1 MMLPCLLAALAL
13 VQGQLGD
20 GLAQTPEPTPD
31 TQTMLAAWE
40 QIGLNA
46 NPEAAA
52 FIEQRIASQAPGRD
66 YWHEVFSRFDYPF
79 TANHEAFLSYLLGTS
94 GLFETALPM
103 AAAATAEAFGY
114 GPWVFTGVSGPY
126 RAWPDGGK
134 TLLRWTAT
142 LVNNVP
148 EGPAR
153 NVLREAFG
161 AALEGKP
168 LPLQEWL
175 SIEATAQVGA
185 FIMELLL
192 VLDALA
198 EGEQV
203 LRWVTLPESMTAIY
217 PETQVLIWDVGRL
230 SPSQQRSLE
239 GLYTAFPREAHQ
251 IGFLMASEVLGV
263 SAASI
268 NKDTPPFALDLEII
282 PLNALFSEVSVETGI
297 AAAAPRFTVEAAA
310 QLARALAYR
319 ANFER
324 PQANARFDRI
334 LARAGQTAEAYPLL
348 RVPDSADALL
358 ADTMRAWTID
368 AEGQLERAI
377 AQAESGYY
385 TVLESFF
392 ALADVLSA
400 GKDSAP
406 ALASSVVG
414 EISAAEARLAR
425 SAFAGGALV
434 TGMTIDEVSVS
445 GTLDE
450 RGYIVAITTP

>member
-1 MMLPCLLAALAL
+1 MLPCLLATLAF
-13 VQGQLGD
+13 VHGQLGG
-20 GLAQTPEPTPD
+20 GLVQSPEPTPD
-31 TQTMLAAWE
+31 TDTMLAAW
-40 QIGLNA
+40 QQVGLNA
-46 NPEAAA
+46 DPEAAA
-52 FIEQRIASQAPGRD
+52 YIEQRIASQSPSRD

-79 TANHEAFLSYLLGTS
+79 TANHEAFLTYLLGSS

-103 AAAATAEAFGY
+103 AAAATAEAFAY
-114 GPWVFTGVSGPY
+114 GPWVYTGVSMAR

-142 LVNNVP
+142 LISNVP
-148 EGPAR
+148 EGQAR
-153 NVLREAFG
+153 NVVREAFG

-168 LPLQEWL
+168 LPLYEWL
-175 SIEATAQVGA
+175 SVESTAQIGA

-198 EGEQV
+198 KGEQL
-203 LRWVTLPESMTAIY
+203 LRWVALPESMTAIY
-217 PETQVLIWDVGRL
+217 PKSEVLVWDVGRL

-239 GLYTAFPREAHQ
+239 GLYTAFPRENHQ
-251 IGFLMASEVLGV
+251 IACLMASEVLGV

-268 NKDTPPFALDLEII
+268 NKDTPPFVLDLEII
-282 PLNALFSEVSVETGI
+282 PLNVLFSEVSSETGI
-297 AAAAPRFTVEAAA
+297 AAAAPRFTVDAAV

-319 ANFER
+319 ASFER
-324 PQANARFDRI
+324 PQANGRFERI
-334 LARAGQTAEAYPLL
+334 LTRAGQTAEAYPLL

-358 ADTMRAWTID
+358 ADTMGAWTID
-368 AEGQLERAI
+368 AEGQLKRAI

-400 GKDSAP
+400 GGDTVP

-425 SAFAGGALV
+425 SSFAGGALV
-434 TGMTIDEVSVS
+434 TGITLDEVSVA

-450 RGYIVAITTP
+450 RGYIIAITTP